1 MKYKIYELEEND
13 ILQKVVAKGY
23 NIDTIN
29 KNVLIE
35 LSIPYS
41 NDNYRNLFD
50 SFENAQNYI
59 IKNSKELINKKL
71 IILQIFDIDYNG
83 EVL

>member
-35 LSIPYS
+35 LSIQYS